1 MATGAARQG
10 GTSRAARRYAK
21 AIFELAQQDNEIE
34 AWAGRLKRIRE
45 LFSDARVTAVLTNP
59 TIATEAREQLIIGV
73 HGIDKEATNFA
84 RLLIESGRVNEAEA
98 IEDEFQRL
106 SDDAAGRVRA
116 TATTAVELSTDV
128 REDIRRDLSE
138 RLKKEVRLSVVVD
151 PRILGGLRLQFGDH
165 VIDATVATR
174 LEQLRRRLVMN

>member
-1 MATGAARQG
+1 VATA
-10 GTSRAARRYAK
+10 AARRYAR
-21 AIFELAQQDNEIE
+21 AIFELAQQDKEIDD
-34 AWAGRLKRIRE
+34 WGRRLARIRE
-45 LFSDARVTAVLTNP
+45 LFADAQIAAVLSNP
-59 TIATEAREQLIIGV
+59 TINTESREKLIIGFP
-73 HGIDKEATNFA
+73 GLDKEATNLA
-84 RLLIESGRVNEAEA
+84 RLLIESGRIDQAEA
-98 IEDEFQRL
+98 IEDEYQRL

-138 RLKKEVRLSVVVD
+138 RLNKDVRLSVVVD

-174 LEQLRRRLVMN
+174 LQQLRRRLVMN

>member
-1 MATGAARQG
+1 MATA
-10 GTSRAARRYAK
+10 AARRYAR
-21 AIFELAQQDNEIE
+21 AIFELAQQDKEVDE
-34 AWAGRLKRIRE
+34 WGRRLARIRE
-45 LFSDARVTAVLTNP
+45 LFADAQVAAVLSNP
-59 TIATEAREQLIIGV
+59 TINTESREKLIIGV
-73 HGIDKEATNFA
+73 PGLDKEATNFA
-84 RLLIESGRVNEAEA
+84 RLLVESGRIDQAEA

-138 RLKKEVRLSVVVD
+138 RLNKDVRLSVVVD

-174 LEQLRRRLVMN
+174 LQQLRRRLVMN

>member
-1 MATGAARQG
+1 VATA
-10 GTSRAARRYAK
+10 AARRYAK
-21 AIFELAQQDNEIE
+21 AIFELAQQDGEIE
-34 AWAGRLKRIRE
+34 EWGRRLARVRE
-45 LFSDARVTAVLTNP
+45 LFSDDQVAAVLGNP
-59 TIATEAREQLIIGV
+59 TIATQRREQLVMGV
-73 HGIDKEATNFA
+73 RSLDKEATNLA
-84 RLLIESGRVNEAEA
+84 RMLIESGRVNEAAA
-98 IEDEFQRL
+98 IEEEFQRL

-128 REDIRRDLSE
+128 REDIKRDLSE
-138 RLKKEVRLSVVVD
+138 RLNKEVRLSVVVD

>member
-1 MATGAARQG
+1 
-10 GTSRAARRYAK
+10 
-21 AIFELAQQDNEIE
+21 
-34 AWAGRLKRIRE
+34 
-45 LFSDARVTAVLTNP
+45 VLSNP
-59 TIATEAREQLIIGV
+59 TINTESREKLIIGLD
-73 HGIDKEATNFA
+73 GLDKEATNLA
-84 RLLIESGRVNEAEA
+84 RLLIESGRIDQAEA

-106 SDDAAGRVRA
+106 SDEAAGRVRA

-138 RLKKEVRLSVVVD
+138 RLNKDVRLSVVVD

-174 LEQLRRRLVMN
+174 LQQLRRRLVMN